1 MAHQG
6 ELLSYSY
13 YAAAASVFVFLSD
26 TVQFKFLKLIF
37 LGFRIVNSPFVIRMT
52 KVDDTRDSSQVK
64 WVYNRLNVHG
74 AKSEAG
80 RARIKF
86 NITREKKKD
95 KEKCTCRGVR
105 SVSMNPSRFPRGRGG
120 RSDCSPV

>member
-86 NITREKKKD
+86 NLTREKKRTK
-95 KEKCTCRGVR
+95 KNALAGEFVQFG
-105 SVSMNPSRFPRGRGG
+105 
-120 RSDCSPV
+120 

>member
-37 LGFRIVNSPFVIRMT
+37 VLILLGFRIVNSPFVIRMT

-86 NITREKKKD
+86 NLTREKKRTK
-95 KEKCTCRGVR
+95 KNALAGEFVQFG
-105 SVSMNPSRFPRGRGG
+105 
-120 RSDCSPV
+120 